1 MNSKRLLL
9 AVFGLMLVSTLFLAP
24 VSLAAKPST
33 PNPTPDSPPFAL
45 YEAVMDIQNK
55 VTAIYNVFFDF
66 MDYIAER
73 FDDIL
78 DYIGLRFD
86 EVQEDIQDGFGDIQ
100 GDIETGFDEIQGDIQ
115 TGFSDI
121 QDEFDA
127 LQSQISASIGDNRTI
142 HTTTQTYQFDY
153 TDTLPAEWF
162 ITVEGDTNAP
172 FELLS
177 LYIDIEGSISFRFTL
192 NGIHYLPSNPP
203 DPYYLHRDAYVI
215 GSSENPGFDGD
226 TYTKVGMEA
235 LTAMGVT
242 LNPTAP
248 DGAIILQLY
257 NSYGVTSDYQPNITI
272 TVVSL
277 SSEPVYATIAQRHY
291 GEEP

>member
-1 MNSKRLLL
+1 
-9 AVFGLMLVSTLFLAP
+9 
-24 VSLAAKPST
+24 
-33 PNPTPDSPPFAL
+33 
-45 YEAVMDIQNK
+45 MDIQNK

-100 GDIETGFDEIQGDIQ
+100 GDIETGFDEIQDDIQ

-127 LQSQISASIGDNRTI
+127 LQSQISASIGDTRTI
-142 HTTTQTYQFDY
+142 HTTTQTYTFDY

-172 FELLS
+172 FELLA
-177 LYIDIEGSISFRFTL
+177 LYIDIERI
-192 NGIHYLPSNPP
+192 
-203 DPYYLHRDAYVI
+203 
-215 GSSENPGFDGD
+215 
-226 TYTKVGMEA
+226 
-235 LTAMGVT
+235 
-242 LNPTAP
+242 
-248 DGAIILQLY
+248 
-257 NSYGVTSDYQPNITI
+257 
-272 TVVSL
+272 
-277 SSEPVYATIAQRHY
+277 
-291 GEEP
+291 